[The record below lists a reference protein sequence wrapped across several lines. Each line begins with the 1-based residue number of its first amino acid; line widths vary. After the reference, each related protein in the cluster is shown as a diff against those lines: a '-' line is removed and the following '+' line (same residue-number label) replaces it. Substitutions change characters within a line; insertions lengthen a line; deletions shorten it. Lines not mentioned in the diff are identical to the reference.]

1 MEQCP
6 RQAGGIRSRI
16 GGRRRSGASQ
26 QYRNAPTHRQITEAT
41 LKGKIRFGILGAFAA
56 IAGVVGV
63 VSSAKPVEV
72 SAQVPAGLTVTK
84 TCPGG
89 STVNITATTNCTVVI
104 NDVAATAVPGGD
116 IVITLSP
123 ATTGNGTNPT
133 YGRAR
138 LLNGTTGA
146 IGAFIDGVNVV
157 NPSDG
162 TAQKIVIHCLAGICL
177 FPGGGAGTI
186 TATEAIQGAVGG
198 SVVESIQFSVP
209 NAQFPGAV
217 PTVPVTLSPSITV
230 NPATVTPAL
239 ACNPPTIVA
248 ASGVAGQ
255 AACTVSFT
263 DNDIFPN
270 FVSTG
275 TVTLVL
281 TGPAGVVFGTTG
293 TTTAVLSCGT
303 VANSPQG
310 CQNVAFNILS
320 NTGGVSGPVTVTVS
334 YNPDIAA
341 VDTQVVAFPLAAG
354 LTIGAANAG
363 TTETLTCGSVVL
375 NAGSGAA
382 GQITCTVTM
391 TDTSAPTT
399 TVSSGNVVVTLTGAQ
414 AGVVLANGTTT
425 QTFRCPTSGVTNT
438 NDSCS
443 SITFTVTS
451 NTANLTG
458 TFTVTAAYTPD
469 LPQFDNA
476 TTATTTIQLSNSLV
490 VGAFLQPAGLIISC
504 PSTVDAF
511 VPQGVPFNTPTP
523 SQLNAVNVIALGV
536 LPSTLVCTVKG
547 VAADGT
553 TVLTNF
559 APGTIEVS
567 SVNGVILDATGR
579 FSTDIRIGCDA
590 SGIINVPTLVA
601 GTTISVNTCTGVSFA
616 VSGIGVGNVEIRAR
630 YEPSSVAAAAG
641 ILERETVANVGFIAP
656 IVVPSLLL
664 SPNPV
669 AVGGTGTATVRF
681 NRSINCQA
689 AFNTGLLAPPSLT
702 GINGGNVCI
711 DPTTGQPI
719 IFNFGST
726 LNGNVILTISDT
738 TIAQWNEAVT
748 PTNIASPQSTGFTST
763 VAQVVRRCGFFPTTG
778 IVSTGGQFPS
788 VTGSLSNFFGGCDTV
803 NAVYKGITAG
813 FTNISATF
821 IPDLPGAFGN
831 ATGVTAPAA
840 AFLGLFAN
848 GSFATSSRVLTVENA
863 APSGLVQLARGCNN
877 VSPTVSEAAT
887 AYAARVS
894 PAAALVAIWEH
905 QAATNTF
912 RGFSPLPA
920 APSDLAAVTRLRP
933 VFVCVSGA
941 ATLDQPAV

>member
-1 MEQCP
+1 
-6 RQAGGIRSRI
+6 
-16 GGRRRSGASQ
+16 
-26 QYRNAPTHRQITEAT
+26 
-41 LKGKIRFGILGAFAA
+41 LKGKIRFGILGAFVAV
-56 IAGVVGV
+56 AGLVGV

-72 SAQVPAGLTVTK
+72 SAQVPAGLQVTK
-84 TCPGG
+84 TCA
-89 STVNITATTNCTVVI
+89 ATNVQVGQTTTCTVVI
-104 NDVAATAVPGGD
+104 TATAATNAPNGD
-116 IVITLSP
+116 IVVSINSGS
-123 ATTGNGTNPT
+123 TGNGPNPGF
-133 YGRAR
+133 GRA
-138 LLNGTTGA
+138 LLLAGTSGATGPDV
-146 IGAFIDGVNVV
+146 DGVNVV
-157 NPSDG
+157 NPING
-162 TAQKIVIHCLAGICL
+162 VQQIVIHCTAGICN
-177 FPGGGAGTI
+177 F
-186 TATEAIQGAVGG
+186 AVGDVITVTE
-198 SVVESIQFSVP
+198 SVRGQVGGPTQESIQFGVA
-209 NAQFPGAV
+209 NAQFPAAV
-217 PTVPVTLSPSITV
+217 ANVAVNLSPSVTV
-230 NPATVTPAL
+230 GAASVTPTLSCVPATV
-239 ACNPPTIVA
+239 
-248 ASGVAGQ
+248 VAGSG
-255 AACTVSFT
+255 AAGQSVCTLTFA
-263 DNDIFPN
+263 DNDGFPTA
-270 FVSTG
+270 VSSANL
-275 TVTLVL
+275 TLVL
-281 TGPAGVVFGTTG
+281 TGPAGVVFSSTG
-293 TTTAVLSCGT
+293 TTTQVLSCGALT
-303 VANSPQG
+303 NSPQG
-310 CQNVAFNILS
+310 CTSVTFNVQS
-320 NTGGVSGPVTVTVS
+320 NTGNVSGPVTVSLS
-334 YNPDIAA
+334 YQPDLPA
-341 VDTQVVAFPLAAG
+341 VDGPITAFPFNAI
-354 LTIGAANAG
+354 TIGGANAG
-363 TTETLTCGSVVL
+363 TTETLTCNPIVVQ
-375 NAGSGAA
+375 AGSGAT
-382 GQITCTVTM
+382 GQTTCTVTL

-399 TVSSGNVVVTLTGAQ
+399 SVSSGSVAVTLTNAL

-425 QTFRCPTSGVTNT
+425 QTFRCPSSGVTNT
-438 NDSCS
+438 NDACS
-443 SITFTVTS
+443 SITFTVAS

-458 TFTVTAAYTPD
+458 AFTVTAAYTPD

-476 TTATTTIQLSNSLV
+476 TTATFSLQLSNSLV
-490 VGAFLQPAGLIISC
+490 VGTFLQPTGLIISC
-504 PSTVDAF
+504 PSTSDNFA
-511 VPQGVPFNTPTP
+511 PQGVPFNNPTP
-523 SQLNAVNVIALGV
+523 SQLSAVNVIALGV
-536 LPSTLVCTVKG
+536 LPSTLICTVKG
-547 VAADGT
+547 VGADGV

-567 SVNGVILDATGR
+567 SVNGVLLDATGR
-579 FSTDIRIGCDA
+579 FSADLRIGCDA
-590 SGIINVPTLVA
+590 SGVINVGNTIAIP
-601 GTTISVNTCTGVSFA
+601 GSTISVNTCTGVSFA
-616 VSGIGVGNVEIRAR
+616 VSGVGVGNVELRAR

-641 ILERETVANVGFIAP
+641 IQERETLANVGFIAP
-656 IVVPSLLL
+656 IIVPSLLL
-664 SPNPV
+664 SPNPI
-669 AVGGTGTATVRF
+669 AVGATGTATVRF